1 MFRLCLL
8 NETLNVLFSS
18 EVRTLVASLTEILVN
33 GAHAPPS
40 RPDPLATEADLGGV
54 GEKKL
59 VRQGKYT
66 NTSKNTNTRL
76 THQQRH
82 WLIAKGMEPKI
93 KVPESPP
100 RTLLVLYNMYYK
112 RLISGNAHFK
122 ARST

>member
-54 GEKKL
+54 GEKL
-59 VRQGKYT
+59 VRHCWIF
-66 NTSKNTNTRL
+66 L
-76 THQQRH
+76 TAF
-82 WLIAKGMEPKI
+82 W
-93 KVPESPP
+93 KV
-100 RTLLVLYNMYYK
+100 NM
-112 RLISGNAHFK
+112 GQF
-122 ARST
+122 

>member
-54 GEKKL
+54 GEKL
-59 VRQGKYT
+59 VRHVGDLKKALHCLVDPALLGLERVQGCQGR
-66 NTSKNTNTRL
+66 RL
-76 THQQRH
+76 
-82 WLIAKGMEPKI
+82 
-93 KVPESPP
+93 VPYQFIEQ
-100 RTLLVLYNMYYK
+100 V
-112 RLISGNAHFK
+112 
-122 ARST
+122 